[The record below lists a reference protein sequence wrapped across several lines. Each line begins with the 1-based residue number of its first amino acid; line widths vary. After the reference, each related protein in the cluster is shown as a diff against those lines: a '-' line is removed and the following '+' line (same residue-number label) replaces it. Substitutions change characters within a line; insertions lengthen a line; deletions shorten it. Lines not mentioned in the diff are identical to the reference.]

1 MSSETWAAFQQA
13 RRAEIR
19 SLARCIARRWR
30 VPAAVEE
37 GDLEQELW
45 LGAWQGW
52 HAFEQGRGDMQRD
65 LFALYRARLQTLR
78 WVNKQRNSPCRDSTA
93 AGRYPEAVGE
103 EALVGLIP
111 VVDAGQTKAVSFTE
125 AVRAAL
131 GHAPSLERVVSTGFD
146 VEALG
151 CPLQRAQVRRA
162 LRQIEEAIA

>member
-1 MSSETWAAFQQA
+1 
-13 RRAEIR
+13 
-19 SLARCIARRWR
+19 LARCIARRWR

-52 HAFEQGRGDMQRD
+52 HAFEQGRGDMRRD
-65 LFALYRARLQTLR
+65 LFALYRARQQVQR
-78 WVNKQRNSPCRDSTA
+78 WVNEQRNA
-93 AGRYPEAVGE
+93 ARRNGKAPGRYPEAVGE

-111 VVDAGQTKAVSFTE
+111 AVDAGQTKAVSFTE